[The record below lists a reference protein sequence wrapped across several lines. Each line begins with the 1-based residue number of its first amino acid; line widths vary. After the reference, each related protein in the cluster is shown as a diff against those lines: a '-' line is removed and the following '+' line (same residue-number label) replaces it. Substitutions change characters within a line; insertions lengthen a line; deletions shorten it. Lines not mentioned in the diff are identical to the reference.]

1 MKTLILMLTIKLL
14 VICPLGQQ
22 PDSAE
27 KARTEKANAAK
38 GKTAVKPV
46 KGKGSLSN
54 GLLYRIPLS
63 I

>member
-1 MKTLILMLTIKLL
+1 MKTILLTLSIKFL
-14 VICPLGQQ
+14 VICPMVQQ

-27 KARTEKANAAK
+27 RARSARINAAK
-38 GKTAVKPV
+38 GRAVVKPV
-46 KGKGSLSN
+46 KDKGNISG

>member
-14 VICPLGQQ
+14 VIFPMAQQ
-22 PDSAE
+22 PDSVE
-27 KARTEKANAAK
+27 RNRSARANAAK
-38 GKTAVKPV
+38 GKVAVKPA
-46 KGKGSLSN
+46 KGRSSISG